1 MPYILHYNDVIPEK
15 LLDNVSEKIR
25 VEYLKGQRLTKQTFG
40 LLIKVRRFYYSSSSQ
55 EFKQKYRTCMLI
67 RGDPNFAKLFIVRSK
82 NLLVQ
87 ITSNRK

>member
-40 LLIKVRRFYYSSSSQ
+40 LLIKV
-55 EFKQKYRTCMLI
+55 
-67 RGDPNFAKLFIVRSK
+67 
-82 NLLVQ
+82 
-87 ITSNRK
+87 